1 MHGILLSH
9 GMEESWQ
16 DDVSLEITQIVG
28 EMKILPTTL
37 KTKSQG
43 IILKKQRENHEKT
56 VKMHNFGLMR
66 NCLHWSKSGAISRN
80 CTMLNIHYIISKARQ
95 PKTLAKYNS
104 YRKKDSMQQRNKL
117 VKEWLYFFSSK
128 R

>member
-43 IILKKQRENHEKT
+43 IILKKQRENHEVT

-66 NCLHWSKSGAISRN
+66 NCLH
-80 CTMLNIHYIISKARQ
+80 
-95 PKTLAKYNS
+95 
-104 YRKKDSMQQRNKL
+104 
-117 VKEWLYFFSSK
+117 
-128 R
+128 